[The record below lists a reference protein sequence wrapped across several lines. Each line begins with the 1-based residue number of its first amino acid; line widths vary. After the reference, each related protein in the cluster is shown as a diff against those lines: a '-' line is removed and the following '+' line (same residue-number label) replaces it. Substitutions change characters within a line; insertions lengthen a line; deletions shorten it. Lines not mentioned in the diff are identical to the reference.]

1 LFGYPKTIKFKDL
14 LGSLTWKKFF
24 MTVFE
29 FIGQFFVQNDVFKLQ
44 EVFSDHGIRIEKG
57 LEASRHFLFYRFYR
71 SDKNIPKTFLKTRHK
86 IFLKLPCCLFSKP
99 LEEGIFSV
107 SGIFIE
113 DYLRSLTCREKFKN
127 RYRSKYRCFF
137 HHTNNFFFF

>member
-1 LFGYPKTIKFKDL
+1 
-14 LGSLTWKKFF
+14 

-113 DYLRSLTCREKFKN
+113 DYLRSLTCRENLKTDTEV
-127 RYRSKYRCFF
+127 SIVAFF
-137 HHTNNFFFF
+137 TTRTIFFFFNNDVKFY